1 VRRTS
6 KAAVPSLEFAP
17 DCILAERPLSRIF
30 YYGRT
35 RQDAD
40 GNINGHAVERDTLTI
55 SCDTHLCFFIYINRP
70 EISLKQELPI
80 GIFDSGVGGLTVY
93 RALHERLPHERFVYL
108 GDTARVPYGTRSLA
122 TVERY
127 AIENAR
133 FLEAHG
139 IKILVVACN
148 TASALALPAIRESIR
163 VPVLGVIEPGARAA
177 VEASGGAEV
186 KRRIGV
192 IATEATVQSGA
203 YASAIARLDPDA
215 SVIARACP
223 LFVPLAEDGWA
234 ETEVAEMVA
243 ADYLKDIKDSRVDTL
258 VLGCTHYPI
267 LSRVIQET
275 VGASVALIDS
285 GEAAARDVER
295 LLEERGLRC
304 VEREGL
310 SAERQ
315 LCDDLDHFYVTDA
328 AARFSR
334 VAERFLGV
342 APSVLEAVEV
352 WGHDELRTH

>member
-1 VRRTS
+1 
-6 KAAVPSLEFAP
+6 
-17 DCILAERPLSRIF
+17 
-30 YYGRT
+30 
-35 RQDAD
+35 
-40 GNINGHAVERDTLTI
+40 
-55 SCDTHLCFFIYINRP
+55 
-70 EISLKQELPI
+70 LKQDLPI

-108 GDTARVPYGTRSLA
+108 GDTARVPYGTRSLS

-148 TASALALPAIRESIR
+148 TASALALPAIRDAVR
-163 VPVLGVIEPGARAA
+163 VPVLGVIGPGAGAA
-177 VEASGGAEV
+177 VESSAKRSAR
-186 KRRIGV
+186 RRIGV

-203 YASAIARLDPDA
+203 YASAISRLDPNA

-223 LFVPLAEDGWA
+223 LFVPLAEEGWA
-234 ETEVAEMVA
+234 ETEVAHMVA
-243 ADYLKDIKDSRVDTL
+243 ADYLREIKEACVDTL

-267 LSRVIQET
+267 LRRVIQET
-275 VGASVALIDS
+275 VGYNVTLIDS

-295 LLEERGLRC
+295 QLEEVGLRRAGTIDEGR
-304 VEREGL
+304 ERH
-310 SAERQ
+310 

-328 AARFSR
+328 AERFSR
-334 VAERFLGV
+334 VAERFLGS